1 MRRRSSSYPTI
12 HGYEIQECIGKG
24 SVGEVYRG
32 IDAQAGATV
41 AIKILRPDIVA
52 SDPEAVERF
61 VREAE
66 VLRSLNHPNI
76 VKVLATMEE
85 NGVHYL
91 ITEYIPGGSLR
102 EFLEKEGQ
110 LSIERVVE
118 IALDLVDA
126 LTRAH
131 RLGIIHRDIKPSNIL
146 LKGDSTPLLSD
157 FGLAGVRDSK
167 MTQVGT
173 LMGTPAYLSPEVCQG
188 QEADARADIW
198 AFGVMLF
205 EMLTGQL
212 PFEGINF
219 PAIIM
224 AIITQPTPDL
234 EALRPDAPVEL
245 INLIYQMLEK
255 DRQSRL
261 SSVRLLGADLEA
273 MMQGTKCRS
282 DLNRAGELQLQTVIP
297 EPQPLTEWK
306 IASKLPAFLSEE
318 IEEDRERPLFVAR
331 QRELERLDGFL
342 EDDLRGKGSVVFIT
356 GEAGSGKT
364 ALVQEFSYRAQNA
377 HAGLIVASGNCNAHT
392 GIGDP
397 YLPFREALEMLTGE
411 VEALWAAGA
420 ITHEH
425 TCRLWKFLP
434 IAVQAL
440 VQAGP
445 DLIDTFV
452 PGAALV
458 SRAKASAPAG
468 SEWIKHLEELA
479 QRKASEPIGSSQKQS
494 DLFEQYTRV
503 LQALTQKAPLV
514 LVLDDLQWADNGSIS
529 LLFHLGRNLAGN
541 RILIVGTFR
550 PEEIAM
556 GRDGTRHPLE
566 AIVNELQRLFGHN
579 PIDVNQAESRDFMDA
594 LLDSEP
600 NLLGTAFREM
610 LYHQTHGQ
618 PLFTVELL
626 RGMQER
632 GDLVQDQEGFWN
644 EGPMLNLELLPAR
657 VEAVIGERVARL
669 DQLLQEVLRVSSVE
683 GETFTAEVTAQVLES
698 NEQEILSR
706 LSSELD
712 RKHQLVRAQ
721 SIQRMNG
728 QLISSYR
735 FQHILLQRFL
745 YSSLDE
751 VERVRY
757 HEAVG
762 NTLEALYEH
771 QPEALQAISVKLA
784 RHYLEAR
791 SADKAIHYL
800 HLAGEKAVQLSAYQE
815 AITHLVKGIEL
826 LNSLPDSPQ
835 RAKKELDLQM
845 TLAKAWSGPKG
856 IHSLE
861 AKNALI
867 RAREI
872 CLTMGESTQLSHAL
886 GGLALH
892 HFVRAEYLE
901 GRNLGEQALC
911 EALRVND
918 PILIALGHWYLG
930 VILFFIG
937 DYVCAKEH
945 LEQMIAFYDP
955 QQHHR
960 SLVVQQG
967 VDAGMSAYSYLS
979 CCLWCLGYPDQA
991 NSVSQKA
998 ITLARERGHPLSL
1011 ADVLC
1016 YAGCM
1021 FAKLRRDW
1029 WALFEYAQE
1038 LMKLSQEFVLAWR
1051 GTASGFYGEALAMLG
1066 KVEEGII
1073 QIKQSVASSHSS
1085 GANLDLPGALLT
1097 LSESL
1102 SSLNQVEEALTTLAE
1117 GSAMVEHT
1125 DERHW
1130 QAEFHRLRAKILIL
1144 QGNEVEA
1151 EASLM
1156 KAIEVARDQEARS
1169 WELRATTSLARL
1181 WRGQGRID
1189 EARQALAQI
1198 YGWFSEGFDTSDLK
1212 EAKMLLDELS

>member
-1 MRRRSSSYPTI
+1 MSRSSLSYPVI
-12 HGYEIQECIGKG
+12 SGYEIQECIGKG

-32 IDAQAGATV
+32 VDTQTGATV
-41 AIKILRPDIVA
+41 AIKILKPDIVA

-61 VREAE
+61 QREAE
-66 VLRSLNHPNI
+66 VLRTLNHPNI
-76 VKVLATMEE
+76 VNVLATFEDD
-85 NGVHYL
+85 GLHYL
-91 ITEYIPGGSLR
+91 VTEYIPAGSLR
-102 EFLEKEGQ
+102 NLLEKEGR
-110 LSIERVVE
+110 LRIERVLE

-131 RLGIIHRDIKPSNIL
+131 RLGIIHRDIKPGNVL
-146 LKGDSTPLLSD
+146 LKNDGTPLLSD

-173 LMGTPAYLSPEVCQG
+173 MMGTPAYLSPEVCQG
-188 QEADARADIW
+188 QQADARSDIW
-198 AFGVMLF
+198 ALGVMLF
-205 EMLTGQL
+205 EMLSGEL
-212 PFEGINF
+212 PFNGDNI
-219 PAIIM
+219 PAIMM
-224 AIITQPTPDL
+224 AITTQPTPDL
-234 EALRPDAPVEL
+234 APLCPDAPAEL
-245 INLIYQMLEK
+245 RKLIQQMLEK
-255 DRQSRL
+255 DREIRL

-273 MMQGTKCRS
+273 LMLGTKHFQEKVTTTGSQQGRLEMEWNS
-282 DLNRAGELQLQTVIP
+282 F
-297 EPQPLTEWK
+297 TEIK
-306 IASKLPAFLSEE
+306 FASQLPAFLTEE
-318 IEEDRERPLFVAR
+318 IDQPQERPLFVAR
-331 QRELERLDGFL
+331 QNEMEVLNGFL
-342 EDDLRGKGSVVFIT
+342 KDSVKGKGSVVFII

-364 ALVQEFSYRAQNA
+364 ALVDEFTLCAQEAIA
-377 HAGLIVASGNCNAHT
+377 DLVVAYGNCNAHT
-392 GIGDP
+392 GVGDP
-397 YLPFREALEMLTGE
+397 YLPFREVLEMLTGE

-445 DLIDTFV
+445 GLIDTFV

-468 SEWIKHLEELA
+468 SEWIKQLEELA
-479 QRKASEPIGSSQKQS
+479 QRKASEPMGSSLKQS

-556 GRDGTRHPLE
+556 GRDGTRHPLG

-632 GDLVQDQEGFWN
+632 GDLVQNQEGFWN

-669 DQLLQEVLRVSSVE
+669 DQLLQEALRVSSVE
-683 GETFTAEVTAQVLES
+683 GETFTAEVTAQVLAT

-835 RAKKELDLQM
+835 RAQKELDLQM